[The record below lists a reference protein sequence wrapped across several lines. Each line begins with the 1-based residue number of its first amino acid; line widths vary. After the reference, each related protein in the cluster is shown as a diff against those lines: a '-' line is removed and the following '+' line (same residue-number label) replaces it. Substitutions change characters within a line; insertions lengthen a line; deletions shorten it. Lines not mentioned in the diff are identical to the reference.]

1 MAVGKS
7 ALLCSSRSSVN
18 SALRSKTFKSCGSAA
33 LHFFT
38 PNDSAEFPAGETNRN
53 VIANR
58 DLRGVA
64 DDLSRGLARDRVA
77 AFQDHQRTAF
87 PQDSLRLAQT
97 VSPLRQVSLEVA
109 VEPAEAFVELRAFQ
123 PDDSPEV
130 VADDAG
136 RRVQPSLA
144 PLAQVLPDPAFE
156 LRYQLVEALSSF
168 PQPR

>member
-7 ALLCSSRSSVN
+7 APLCSSRSSVN
-18 SALRSKTFKSCGSAA
+18 LALRSKTFKCCGSAA

-38 PNDSAEFPAGETNRN
+38 PNDSAEFPAGEANRN

-64 DDLSRGLARDRVA
+64 DDFSRSLARDRVTA
-77 AFQDHQRTAF
+77 VQDHQRAAF
-87 PQDSLRLAQT
+87 PQDRLRLAQT

-109 VEPAEAFVELRAFQ
+109 VEPPQAIVELRALE
-123 PDDSPEV
+123 PYNSPEV

-144 PLAQVLPDPAFE
+144 PLVQVLADRAFE
-156 LRYQLVEALSSF
+156 RRY
-168 PQPR
+168 